1 MANQGLGRGLS
12 SLIPQK
18 INKKEEESSQKKIP
32 VNVLKDDE
40 SEGFFEINPDE
51 IKVNP
56 MQPRHDFDS
65 ASLNE
70 LVESIK
76 EYGLIQPLV
85 LTKNKGQYELIAGER
100 RLRACKIIGLEKV
113 PAVFREAD
121 EQKKLGM
128 ALVENIQRQDL
139 NSIETALAYKKLNQ
153 EFGLTNEE
161 IAQKVGKARTS
172 VSNTLRML
180 NLPGEIQE
188 ALKKGRIGEGHAKYL
203 LGISKPE
210 KQMILFRKILNNNL
224 SVNDTNKEARR
235 LGGTRQAKIKINYK
249 DKDKEFAFR
258 EFFGTKVEI
267 KRGRKGGQIIIDF
280 FSDDE
285 LDGFVSKLKG

>member
-1 MANQGLGRGLS
+1 MTNQGLGRGLS

-18 INKKEEESSQKKIP
+18 INKKESDSSQKKIP
-32 VNVLKDDE
+32 VNVLENDDD
-40 SEGFFEINPDE
+40 SIFEIDPE
-51 IKVNP
+51 KIKVNP
-56 MQPRHDFDS
+56 MQPRHDFDDT
-65 ASLNE
+65 SLNE
-70 LVESIK
+70 LVDSIK

-85 LTKNKGQYELIAGER
+85 LTKKNNQYELIAGER
-100 RLRACKIIGLEKV
+100 RLRACKKIGLKKV
-113 PAVFREAD
+113 PVVVKKAD
-121 EQKKLGM
+121 EQEKLGM

-139 NSIETALAYKKLNQ
+139 NSIETALAYKKLIK
-153 EFGLTNEE
+153 EFGLTAEE
-161 IAQKVGKARTS
+161 VAKKMGKARAS

-180 NLPGEIQE
+180 NLPGEIQDAMKE
-188 ALKKGRIGEGHAKYL
+188 GRIGEGHAKYL
-203 LGISKPE
+203 LGIENPG
-210 KQMILFRKILNNNL
+210 KQMMLFRKILNNNL
-224 SVNDTNKEARR
+224 NVSDTSKEARR

-285 LDGFVSKLKG
+285 LEEFVSKLKV